1 MKSRDEK
8 SAIGFRRFGIYFR
21 LPERIKLRF
30 RQPEIN
36 GFYKGFSMK
45 KKRQSSIRA
54 RLLWAMFINLPL
66 VWLLAIL
73 TSSYSLYNNINN
85 ISDVQM
91 SQMARRLLSVPY
103 FYDGNWRV
111 PQIDE
116 LFEGDYLASDEYMTF
131 AVWDKDERLLLADH
145 GSYFLRFIPP
155 EDGFHDV
162 EFFYSDNQNKKRRRF
177 FNRQNQPATQTLD
190 TEQDE
195 TRLPENDDNTTSP
208 TQRNVAVEIN
218 KTQRTDVL
226 FPEPSENDEYRP
238 PIDERENGHQW
249 RVLRLTS
256 PDGNTVVA
264 VGQNKSVRYQTVNR
278 SIKAQ
283 LIPWI
288 LALPILLLALSLA
301 MRRALKPLNKLAN
314 HLQNRQ
320 VNDDTPIDETV
331 PREMK
336 PLVLS
341 LNRLFLRVKE
351 TLKREQRFT
360 SDAAHELRSPLAALK
375 VQSEVLAMSDTEEEQ
390 THAMVNILD
399 SIDRAERL
407 IGQLLAMS
415 RLDNANDMPQEKI
428 NWEEIS
434 EKVLKNTARNAR
446 EKRIVLKREIVSG
459 SLKDVLPL
467 TGNPT
472 LIELML
478 RNLLDNAIRY
488 TPIHGEVILEMADD
502 FVRVLD
508 NGKGIDPEYLPRIRE
523 RFFRPPGQKESGS
536 GLGLSIIDRIAT
548 LHGLVFILHNRE
560 TGGLNA
566 EVRRLE
572 SVG

>member
-1 MKSRDEK
+1 
-8 SAIGFRRFGIYFR
+8 
-21 LPERIKLRF
+21 
-30 RQPEIN
+30 
-36 GFYKGFSMK
+36 MK
-45 KKRQSSIRA
+45 KKQQSSIRA

-111 PQIDE
+111 PQLDE

-131 AVWDKDERLLLADH
+131 AVWDKDERLLLADR
-145 GSYFLRFIPP
+145 GSYFLQFLPP

-162 EFFYSDNQNKKRRRF
+162 EFFYSENKKHRRL
-177 FNRQNQPATQTLD
+177 FNRQNIAKENAENTD
-190 TEQDE
+190 FS
-195 TRLPENDDNTTSP
+195 LPENKNNTNQTA
-208 TQRNVAVEIN
+208 QRSISVEVN

-226 FPEPSENDEYRP
+226 FPEPSENDGYRP
-238 PIDERENGHQW
+238 PIEERENGHQW

-264 VGQNKSVRYQTVNR
+264 VGQNKSIRYRIVNR
-278 SIKAQ
+278 SLMAQ
-283 LIPWI
+283 LIPWF
-288 LALPILLLALSLA
+288 LALPILLLALSIA
-301 MRRALKPLNKLAN
+301 MRRALKPLNNLAD
-314 HLQNRQ
+314 HLQSRE
-320 VNDDTPIDETV
+320 VNDDTPLDEAV

-336 PLVLS
+336 PLVFS

-415 RLDNANDMPQEKI
+415 RLDNASDMPQEEI
-428 NWEEIS
+428 NWEDIS
-434 EKVLKNTARNAR
+434 ERVLKNAARNAR
-446 EKRIVLKREIVSG
+446 EKRIKLKREVLSG
-459 SLKDVLPL
+459 SLKEVLPL
-467 TGNPT
+467 TGNAT

-478 RNLLDNAIRY
+478 RNLIDNAIRY
-488 TPIHGEVILEMADD
+488 TPIEGEVVLEMADD

-566 EVRRLE
+566 EVRRLGRVE
-572 SVG
+572 QVSGSLK

>member
-1 MKSRDEK
+1 
-8 SAIGFRRFGIYFR
+8 
-21 LPERIKLRF
+21 
-30 RQPEIN
+30 
-36 GFYKGFSMK
+36 MK

-54 RLLWAMFINLPL
+54 RLLWAMFLNLPF
-66 VWLLAIL
+66 VWLVAIL
-73 TSSYSLYNNINN
+73 TSSYSLYNNINEIN
-85 ISDVQM
+85 DSQM

-103 FYDGNWRV
+103 FYDGDWKI
-111 PQIDE
+111 PQLDE
-116 LFEGDYLASDEYMTF
+116 LLAENGYLAGDEFMTF
-131 AVWDKDERLLLADH
+131 AVWDKDERLILADR

-162 EFFYSDNQNKKRRRF
+162 EFFYSDNKKRRRF
-177 FNRQNQPATQTLD
+177 FNRQANPTPQNA
-190 TEQDE
+190 ENVENADE
-195 TRLPENDDNTTSP
+195 TDEFRLPETATEDEDNR
-208 TQRNVAVEIN
+208 QRTLSVEVN

-226 FPEPSENDEYRP
+226 FPEPAENEPPRV
-238 PIDERENGHQW
+238 PIDERGTGHQW

-264 VGQNKSVRYQTVNR
+264 VGQNKRIRYQTVNH

-288 LALPILLLALSLA
+288 LALPVLLLALSIA
-301 MRRALKPLNKLAN
+301 MRRALKPLNNLAN
-314 HLQNRQ
+314 HLQNRS
-320 VNDDTPIDETV
+320 VNDDSPINEMV

-341 LNRLFLRVKE
+341 LNRLFLRVRE
-351 TLKREQRFT
+351 TIKREQRFT

-399 SIDRAERL
+399 SIDRSERL
-407 IGQLLAMS
+407 IGQLLALS
-415 RLDNANDMPQEKI
+415 RLDSNTGDTLNEVIDWAS
-428 NWEEIS
+428 IS
-434 EKVLKNTARNAR
+434 EKVLQNSARNAR
-446 EKRIVLKREIVSG
+446 EKHIQLKREVLSG
-459 SLKDVLPL
+459 SLKEVLPL

-478 RNLLDNAIRY
+478 RNLIDNAIRY
-488 TPIHGEVILEMADD
+488 TPIEGEVVLEMGDD
-502 FVRVLD
+502 FVRVID
-508 NGKGIDPEYLPRIRE
+508 NGKGIDPAYLPRIRE

-548 LHGLVFILHNRE
+548 LHGLTFILQNRE
-560 TGGLNA
+560 TGGLKA
-566 EVRRLE
+566 EVRME
-572 SVG
+572 KISD

>member
-1 MKSRDEK
+1 
-8 SAIGFRRFGIYFR
+8 
-21 LPERIKLRF
+21 
-30 RQPEIN
+30 
-36 GFYKGFSMK
+36 MK

-91 SQMARRLLSVPY
+91 SQLARRLLSVPY

-131 AVWDKDERLLLADH
+131 AVWDKDERLLLADR

-162 EFFYSDNQNKKRRRF
+162 EFFYSDNQNKKRRRL

-208 TQRNVAVEIN
+208 TQRSVAVEIN

-226 FPEPSENDEYRP
+226 FPEPSENEEYRP

-288 LALPILLLALSLA
+288 LALPILLLALSIA

-314 HLQNRQ
+314 HLQNRE
-320 VNDDTPIDETV
+320 VDDDTPIDEAV

-508 NGKGIDPEYLPRIRE
+508 NGKGIDPEYMPRIRE

>member
-1 MKSRDEK
+1 MD
-8 SAIGFRRFGIYFR
+8 
-21 LPERIKLRF
+21 
-30 RQPEIN
+30 
-36 GFYKGFSMK
+36 FYKGFRMK

-91 SQMARRLLSVPY
+91 SQLARRLLSVPY

-111 PQIDE
+111 PQLDE

-131 AVWDKDERLLLADH
+131 AVWDKDERLLLADR

-162 EFFYSDNQNKKRRRF
+162 EFFYSDNQNKKRRRL
-177 FNRQNQPATQTLD
+177 FNRQNTT
-190 TEQDE
+190 TENTANTESAENTDF
-195 TRLPENDDNTTSP
+195 RLPENQDNANQN
-208 TQRNVAVEIN
+208 TQRSISVEVN
-218 KTQRTDVL
+218 KTHRTDVL
-226 FPEPSENDEYRP
+226 FPEPTENDDEYRP

-264 VGQNKSVRYQTVNR
+264 VGQNKSVRYQTVHR
-278 SIKAQ
+278 SIRAQ

-314 HLQNRQ
+314 HLQSRE
-320 VNDDTPIDETV
+320 VNDDTPIDESV

-415 RLDNANDMPQEKI
+415 RLDNASDMPQEEI
-428 NWEEIS
+428 NWEDIS
-434 EKVLKNTARNAR
+434 ERVLKNAARNAR

-459 SLKDVLPL
+459 SLKEVLPL

-488 TPIHGEVILEMADD
+488 TPIHGEVILEMADT

-548 LHGLVFILHNRE
+548 LHGLVFILQNRE